1 MDINEELNH
10 MDVCDENFALLL
22 IFFLIWESLRVTE
35 DVGRVLWVAVFLVL
49 KFDSEELVDP
59 AEMRLPF

>member
-1 MDINEELNH
+1 
-10 MDVCDENFALLL
+10 MDVCDENFGLLL
-22 IFFLIWESLRVTE
+22 IFFLIWESMRVTE
-35 DVGRVLWVAVFLVL
+35 NAGRVLWVAVFPVL

>member
-10 MDVCDENFALLL
+10 MDVCDENFALSL